1 MDDNNCLC
9 ELDSTDIHNS
19 VSISFNSESTLCN
32 VIGSTGNQ
40 SQRTSPF
47 SPRLFF
53 ARIKRLDFLVVYSSL
68 LILAILLLVVVF
80 LGERTTWYRGII
92 QPNINP
98 WITRGLWIIGT
109 ILSYVSFFF
118 IWQDVE
124 VHEVPRDLIVS
135 VLFVVTGFL
144 FLAWGVAYYYAEDIV
159 LSLWV
164 AIIIFIYNLWLT
176 IYVWYIKP
184 IAALFLI
191 PNLILYIYL
200 LYATIHTAS
209 LNNIPI

>member
-9 ELDSTDIHNS
+9 ELQLIDNPTPTSLDA
-19 VSISFNSESTLCN
+19 ESTLCA
-32 VIGSTGNQ
+32 VTGSTGGNSQ
-40 SQRTSPF
+40 SASPF
-47 SPRLFF
+47 SLKLFI
-53 ARIKRLDFLVVYSSL
+53 ARIKRLDFIVVYSSL
-68 LILAILLLVVVF
+68 LILAVLLLVVVF
-80 LGERTTWYRGII
+80 LGERTTWYKSII

-109 ILSYVSFFF
+109 ILSYVAFFF
-118 IWQDVE
+118 IWKNVE

-164 AIIIFIYNLWLT
+164 AILIFIYNLWLT

-200 LYATIHTAS
+200 LYGTIHTAS